1 MKETV
6 LMNHVNFR
14 QGMLSMF
21 FMAYILL
28 PIRKRRNSGADKRGR
43 FFERGICPAHHAF
56 RLCTSYLILSF
67 MLMFPLLFTGTV
79 HAETPDYAA
88 SVTGGGA
95 ATYYETLQAALDA
108 VPENTEG
115 YTVTLLTDIDTD
127 AKAGSWPLTVADGQ
141 TVTLELAGH

>member
-43 FFERGICPAHHAF
+43 FFERGICPAHHGF
-56 RLCTSYLILSF
+56 RLCTSYFILCF
-67 MLMFPLLFTGTV
+67 MLMIPLLFTGMV
-79 HAETPDYAA
+79 PAEVLALSERFIGKWSIGTPIRFAAA
-88 SVTGGGA
+88 SMI
-95 ATYYETLQAALDA
+95 LALA
-108 VPENTEG
+108 
-115 YTVTLLTDIDTD
+115 
-127 AKAGSWPLTVADGQ
+127 W
-141 TVTLELAGH
+141 